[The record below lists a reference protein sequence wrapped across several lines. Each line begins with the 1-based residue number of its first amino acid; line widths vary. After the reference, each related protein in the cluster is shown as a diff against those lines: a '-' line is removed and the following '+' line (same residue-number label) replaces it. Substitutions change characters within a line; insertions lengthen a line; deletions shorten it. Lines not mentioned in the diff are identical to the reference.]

1 MEIGRQRDSVTG
13 ALAAAISV
21 AVVTAVVFALR
32 EQIPVAA
39 AGVLYLLPVLAV
51 SSRWGLPLGIATAL
65 ASAAAFNFFH
75 IPTTGRFTIADDE
88 NWVALGVFLVA
99 AVVTS
104 TLADSARARADAAER
119 DRREADLTADMARV
133 LLGGESLAASL
144 RVVGAHVARA
154 FELPWV
160 EIEIGWTDS
169 DERRRALPIV
179 AAGERAGTV
188 LVPRDVDPEVAKA
201 LERRVIPSL
210 ETLLAAAR
218 HRDELEAQV
227 VETRALRR
235 TDVVKTTLLRSVSH
249 DLRSPLTA
257 IAAAA
262 GGLGS
267 QTLSVDQRA
276 ELVSVISTE
285 AERLTRLVDNLL
297 DLSRLQSGQLEP
309 RKDWTSA
316 EELIEAV
323 IENGDPGGGPIE
335 PRVEPDLP
343 MLKGDAVQLERALAN
358 LVDNA
363 RRHAPGPVR
372 VSAERIGDSVAIR
385 VCDRGPGVPLA
396 RLDTIFEPFQSHP
409 DGSSAGA
416 GLGLAIARGF
426 VEASGGTLRLQSQPG
441 KGSTFTIRLPVV
453 EPATPAT
460 EGARAR

>member
-1 MEIGRQRDSVTG
+1 VQISRHRDSATG
-13 ALAAAISV
+13 GLAAAISV

-32 EQIPVAA
+32 GQIPVTA
-39 AGVLYLLPVLAV
+39 AGVLYLLPVLVV

-75 IPTTGRFTIADDE
+75 IPTTGQFTVADDQ

-99 AVVTS
+99 AGVTS
-104 TLADSARARADAAER
+104 TLAGSARARTAAAER
-119 DRREADLTADMARV
+119 DRREADLTAEMARV
-133 LLGGESLAASL
+133 LLGGEGLAASL
-144 RVVGAHVARA
+144 GVVAGHVARA

-160 EIEIGWTDS
+160 EIDTGWTDS
-169 DERRRALPIV
+169 DERRRALPIL

-210 ETLLAAAR
+210 ETLLTAAR
-218 HRDELEAQV
+218 RRDELEAQV
-227 VETRALRR
+227 VDTRALRR
-235 TDVVKTTLLRSVSH
+235 TDVVKTALLRSVSH

-262 GGLGS
+262 GGLDS
-267 QTLSVDQRA
+267 QTLSADQRA
-276 ELVSVISTE
+276 ELVSVIATE
-285 AERLTRLVDNLL
+285 TERLTRLVDNLL

-323 IENGDPGGGPIE
+323 IEASDFGGGSIE
-335 PRVEPDLP
+335 LRVEPDLP
-343 MLKGDAVQLERALAN
+343 MLEVDAAQLERALAN

-363 RRHAPGPVR
+363 RRHAPGPVT

-385 VCDRGPGVPLA
+385 VSDRGPGVPPA
-396 RLDTIFEPFQSHP
+396 QLDTVFEPFHSDP
-409 DGSSAGA
+409 DASSAGT

-441 KGSTFTIRLPVV
+441 KGSTFTIRLPVADY
-453 EPATPAT
+453 ATAIGGS
-460 EGARAR
+460 GAR

>member
-1 MEIGRQRDSVTG
+1 VQIGRQRDSATG
-13 ALAAAISV
+13 ALAAAISI
-21 AVVTAVVFALR
+21 ALVTAVVFALR
-32 EQIPVAA
+32 AEIPVAA
-39 AGVLYLLPVLAV
+39 AGVLYLLPVLVV

-75 IPTTGRFTIADDE
+75 IPTTGQFTIADDQD
-88 NWVALGVFLVA
+88 WVALGVFLVA

-104 TLADSARARADAAER
+104 TLAGSARARADAAER
-119 DRREADLTADMARV
+119 DRREADLTAEMARV
-133 LLGGESLAASL
+133 LLGGESLAESL

-154 FELPWV
+154 FDLPWV
-160 EIEIGWTDS
+160 EIETGWTDS
-169 DERRRALPIV
+169 DERRRALPIL

-188 LVPRDVDPEVAKA
+188 LIPRDVDPEVARA

-218 HRDELEAQV
+218 RRDELEAQV
-227 VETRALRR
+227 VETRDLRR
-235 TDVVKTTLLRSVSH
+235 TDVVKTALLRSVSH

-267 QTLSVDQRA
+267 RTLSADQRA
-276 ELVSVISTE
+276 ELVSVIATE
-285 AERLTRLVDNLL
+285 SERLTRLVDNLL

-323 IENGDPGGGPIE
+323 IEDGDPGGGPIE

-343 MLKGDAVQLERALAN
+343 MLEVDAAQLERALAN

-363 RRHAPGPVR
+363 RRHAPGPVT

-385 VCDRGPGVPLA
+385 VSDRGPGVPRA
-396 RLDTIFEPFQSHP
+396 QLDTIFEPFHSDP
-409 DGSSAGA
+409 SASSAGT

-426 VEASGGTLRLQSQPG
+426 VEASGGTLRLQSEPG
-441 KGSTFTIRLPVV
+441 KGSTFTIRLPVA
-453 EPATPAT
+453 EPATTVIGEA
-460 EGARAR
+460 GAR